1 MQVLKLFYRLIL
13 SRKNTI
19 LILIGI
25 FLLMIIPANYVN
37 RQLFDVTFNP
47 EMNQIITGIVNLDKG
62 DPISE
67 NLIEYLGQ
75 TTKIVEVEN
84 DEERLVDMLYNQKIS
99 DAGIIPDGYG
109 RTLIEAALDK
119 DRESP
124 SIERKRG
131 LFPEK
136 SIYIDSLLS
145 MYVSN
150 FYVNAL
156 SVDNIDE
163 PGRLDEMLH
172 AQTVSLSDDIKIKQ
186 SEREADIDVLLYGL
200 TFSLFASY
208 IYYMLFIS
216 SFGTPALAM
225 REKTVRI
232 REKMTAISD
241 SSRNIQF
248 FLGCTSF
255 SLIVWLL
262 STLAAYIFYGSGIFT
277 EDMGRFL
284 VLSSFFS
291 TFGLSGLA
299 FFLAT
304 VSPNSY
310 FLTFCEV
317 GLGLFITF
325 ASGIFTGTDMGGI
338 ISKIAS
344 FATPIWQVRANL
356 VIVSSISLTQAQIS
370 EISNYFLIML
380 ALGLAYYAVSFV
392 IMRYRRLSQ

>member
-19 LILIGI
+19 LVLIGI

-99 DAGIIPDGYG
+99 DAVIIPDGYG
-109 RTLIEAALDK
+109 RALIEAALDK

-241 SSRNIQF
+241 SSRNVQF

-262 STLAAYIFYGSGIFT
+262 STLAAYLFYDSGIFT
-277 EDMGRFL
+277 EEMGRFL

>member
-84 DEERLVDMLYNQKIS
+84 DEERLVDMLYNQQIS
-99 DAGIIPDGYG
+99 DAVIIPDGYG
-109 RTLIEAALDK
+109 RTLIEATLDK

-392 IMRYRRLSQ
+392 IMRYRRLSH

>member
-67 NLIEYLGQ
+67 NLIEYLSQ

-99 DAGIIPDGYG
+99 DAVIIPDGYG
-109 RTLIEAALDK
+109 RALIEAALDK

-216 SFGTPALAM
+216 SFGTPALDM

-262 STLAAYIFYGSGIFT
+262 STLAAYLFYDSGIFT
-277 EDMGRFL
+277 EEMGRFL

>member
-1 MQVLKLFYRLIL
+1 MQVFKLFYRLIL
-13 SRKNTI
+13 SRKYTI
-19 LILIGI
+19 IAFIGI
-25 FLLMIIPANYVN
+25 FLIMIIPANYAN
-37 RQLFDVTFNP
+37 RQLNDVTFNP
-47 EMNQIITGIVNLDKG
+47 EMNQVIIGLVDLDKG
-62 DPISE
+62 DPVTD

-75 TTKIVEVEN
+75 TTKIVEAEN
-84 DEERLVDMLYNQKIS
+84 DEERIVDMLYNQQIS
-99 DAGIIPDGYG
+99 DAVIIPEGYG
-109 RTLIEAALDK
+109 RALIEAALDK
-119 DRESP
+119 DGENP

-131 LFPEK
+131 NFPEK

-150 FYVNAL
+150 FYVNAW
-156 SVDNIDE
+156 SVENINE
-163 PGRLDEMLH
+163 SGRLDEMLR
-172 AQTVSLSDDIKIKQ
+172 AQTVSLNDDIRIKQ
-186 SEREADIDVLLYGL
+186 SDREADIDVLLYGL
-200 TFSLFASY
+200 TFSLLASY

-225 REKTVRI
+225 REEMVRI

-241 SSRNIQF
+241 TSRNIQF

-255 SLIVWLL
+255 SLVVWVL
-262 STLAAYIFYGSGIFT
+262 STLVAYLLYGSGIFT
-277 EDMGRFL
+277 EEMGRFL

-304 VSPNSY
+304 VLPNSY
-310 FLTFCEV
+310 VLTFCEI

-344 FATPIWQVRANL
+344 FATPIWQVRANR
-356 VIVSSISLTQAQIS
+356 VIVSTISLTHAQIS
-370 EISNYFLIML
+370 EISNYFLIMFV
-380 ALGLAYYAVSFV
+380 LGLAYYAVSFV
-392 IMRYRRLSQ
+392 LMRYRRLSH

>member
-19 LILIGI
+19 LVLIGI

-99 DAGIIPDGYG
+99 DAVIIPDGYG
-109 RTLIEAALDK
+109 RALIEAALDK

-241 SSRNIQF
+241 SSRNVQF